1 MRPRAGRKLAMSI
14 TLLGNGVSPFVRKVR
29 AFLAEKG
36 QPYRHDPVSPFAPPE
51 GWREISP
58 LGRIPALR
66 DGEHVINDSSV
77 ICQYLE
83 RRFPDP
89 ALYPKD
95 EYDFA
100 RALWIEEFM
109 DGGLVPIVGPKLFRA
124 LVLQPLL
131 TRKPVDEATEAA
143 ARKTWDEEAA
153 PLLDYLERTLDGRE
167 WFVGERISI
176 ADVAVASPFVNV
188 HHAGFAPARGRWPK
202 LRAFLERVWQRPSFA
217 PLIAEETPI
226 FGQRAQRIAD

>member
-1 MRPRAGRKLAMSI
+1 MSL
-14 TLLGNGVSPFVRKVR
+14 TVLGAGVSPFVRKVR
-29 AFLAEKG
+29 AFLIEKNA
-36 QPYRHDPVSPFAPPE
+36 PYRHEPVNPFAPPE

-66 DGEHVINDSSV
+66 DGERVINDSSV

-95 EYDFA
+95 DYDFA

-109 DGGLVPIVGPKLFRA
+109 DGGLVPIVGPKLFRT

-131 TRKPVDEATEAA
+131 TGKPVDDSTEAA

-153 PLLDYLERTLDGRE
+153 PLLDYLERTLGARE
-167 WFVGERISI
+167 WFAGERISI
-176 ADVAVASPFVNV
+176 ADLAVASPFVNLR
-188 HHAGFAPARGRWPK
+188 HAGYAPTRQRWPR
-202 LRAFLERVWQRPSFA
+202 LRGFLERTWQRASFA
-217 PLIAEETPI
+217 PLIAEEAPI
-226 FGQRAQRIAD
+226 FGKRAERIAD